1 MNDNFIFTFQNIE
14 GQYAKALEL
23 GYKIMTC
30 EEYVKLKRKKK
41 T

>member
-23 GYKIMTC
+23 RLQNNDMRGVC
-30 EEYVKLKRKKK
+30 
-41 T
+41 